1 MSRTSVHGIRASLTR
16 AALAATL
23 LLTLTA
29 CATGYHSASNPILGF
44 TGGYW
49 DEPGPGRTW
58 RVGVTGNAY
67 LSPERAGAYLLY
79 RCAEVS
85 LREGGTHFVVYP
97 SLSAAVS
104 DDRQAGLGV
113 GAGAKPYAT
122 VYLWIAPAD
131 AEHAHSAEEVL
142 ARLGPVVKPGR
153 VEAPDERSGDRSSE
167 PATPARAGAGP

>member
-1 MSRTSVHGIRASLTR
+1 MPKAPPDPPGRSLTQ
-16 AALAATL
+16 AVLAASL

-29 CATGYHSASNPILGF
+29 CATGYHSASNPVLGF

-58 RVGVTGNAY
+58 RVGVTGNAH

-104 DDRQAGLGV
+104 DDRQAGLGI

-142 ARLGPVVKPGR
+142 ARLGPVVKP
-153 VEAPDERSGDRSSE
+153 A
-167 PATPARAGAGP
+167 AAQA

>member
-1 MSRTSVHGIRASLTR
+1 MSPTPVHGICPPLAR

-58 RVGVTGNAY
+58 RVGVTGDAY

-97 SLSAAVS
+97 SLAAAVS
-104 DDRQAGLGV
+104 DDRQAGLGI
-113 GAGAKPYAT
+113 GARPSPMPSLPVDRPGRYR
-122 VYLWIAPAD
+122 
-131 AEHAHSAEEVL
+131 
-142 ARLGPVVKPGR
+142 ARLDLPDGR
-153 VEAPDERSGDRSSE
+153 WERLPDFFD
-167 PATPARAGAGP
+167 RAGG